1 MDKIKL
7 TGLDFYGYHGCLP
20 EERET
25 GQHFLL
31 DLTMYVDLQPAGRSD
46 DLADTV
52 NYAAVYELARQ
63 IVEGEP
69 LNLIEAVAER
79 TAAVILQSYQ
89 PVQKVRVTVHKPS
102 APIPGR
108 FQDAAVSVVRARK

>member
-20 EERET
+20 EERKK

-31 DLTMYVDLQPAGRSD
+31 DLTMYVDLQAAGQSD
-46 DLADTV
+46 DLAATV
-52 NYAAVYELARQ
+52 NYAAVFETVRA

-79 TAAVILQSYQ
+79 TATAVLAAYA
-89 PVQKVRVTVHKPS
+89 PVQKVRVTVHKPA
-102 APIPGR
+102 APIPGTFR
-108 FQDAAVSVVRARK
+108 DAAVSVVRIRA